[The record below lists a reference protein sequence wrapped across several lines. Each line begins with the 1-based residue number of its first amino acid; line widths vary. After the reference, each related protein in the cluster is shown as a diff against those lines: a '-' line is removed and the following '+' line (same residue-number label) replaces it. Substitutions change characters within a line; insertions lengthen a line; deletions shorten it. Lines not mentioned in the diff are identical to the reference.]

1 MVHKNHS
8 YVPKGLYLQV
18 FKSESMPKHAIE
30 SIKRKRQAACGGE
43 NKNHYIKESVYH
55 ALVLDASNLANSIVQ
70 SGTMQRQMLMGC
82 FYKHP
87 YLHSYILIVFLQKVC
102 DFGGQGV
109 LYKFIGVGSALL
121 VQLYWAMR
129 EPRSVGRV
137 TGTDLHA
144 FFIWLPRLFLTA

>member
-1 MVHKNHS
+1 MFRYECNVEACVIVPEQEWLVDSGRKN
-8 YVPKGLYLQV
+8 KG
-18 FKSESMPKHAIE
+18 
-30 SIKRKRQAACGGE
+30 
-43 NKNHYIKESVYH
+43 HYIKESVYH
-55 ALVLDASNLANSIVQ
+55 TLVLDASNLANSIVQ

-87 YLHSYILIVFLQKVC
+87 YLHGYILIVFFNKVC
-102 DFGGQGV
+102 DFGSGGV

-144 FFIWLPRLFLTA
+144 FFVQLPIYLLTADAGRSRSLKLIL